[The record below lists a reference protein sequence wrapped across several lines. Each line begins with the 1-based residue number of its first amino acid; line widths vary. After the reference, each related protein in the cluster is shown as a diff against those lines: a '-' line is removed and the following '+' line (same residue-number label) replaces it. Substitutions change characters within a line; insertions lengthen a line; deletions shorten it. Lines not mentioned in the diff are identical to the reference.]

1 MRRRI
6 GIVVGLLAGLL
17 GVGAIPTADAEGVRY
32 LDEVFSDITTT
43 KDVVYGQAV
52 NYLGEMETLTLD
64 VHEPAG
70 DTAAWRAAVVWIHGG
85 YFRRGTKEDYRQMW
99 EQFARAGYVTVSIN
113 YRLNP
118 TTPEDI
124 LDTVLQGRI
133 DEYIDTV
140 RDAQHDAQAAIRW
153 VRANAQSLRVDP
165 ERIAVVGH
173 SAGGLTTNMVAFN
186 DHDPGTSGNPGYSSR
201 VAAAVAMAGGSLPIK
216 MVNIDPGEPPFL
228 VVHGVDR
235 HDRALCR
242 GAAVVPRDDRHAQRV
257 RAGAGSPT
265 RTTTRSASR
274 RSASSSTAGCSL
286 DQGSRSRR
294 DSRSW
299 APSRC
304 SADRFQWGSW
314 RRHAASI
321 SSHAGPVP
329 S

>member
-99 EQFARAGYVTVSIN
+99 EQFTRAGYVTVSIN

-153 VRANAQSLRVDP
+153 VHANAQSLRVDP

-186 DHDPGTSGNPGYSSR
+186 DHDPGSSGNPGYSSR

-216 MVNIDPGEPPFL
+216 MVNIEPGEPPFL
-228 VVHGVDR
+228 VVHGLIDTIVPYVAAPPSCLATIAMLNVCEQVLDIDQD
-235 HDRALCR
+235 HDTFGIVQIREFLYRWLFAR
-242 GAAVVPRDDRHAQRV
+242 PGVQI
-257 RAGAGSPT
+257 PT
-265 RTTTRSASR
+265 RLQIVGTE
-274 RSASSSTAGCSL
+274 SL
-286 DQGSRSRR
+286 LG
-294 DSRSW
+294 
-299 APSRC
+299 
-304 SADRFQWGSW
+304 
-314 RRHAASI
+314 
-321 SSHAGPVP
+321 
-329 S
+329 